1 MAADFVIE
9 AATARRRDAEAQRT
23 CNDIGGP
30 IKAPMNGT
38 VGICLQK
45 YGADPARRVLEE
57 TML

>member
-1 MAADFVIE
+1 MAADFVIN
-9 AATARRRDAEAQRT
+9 AATARRRHSEAPRT

-57 TML
+57 PVL